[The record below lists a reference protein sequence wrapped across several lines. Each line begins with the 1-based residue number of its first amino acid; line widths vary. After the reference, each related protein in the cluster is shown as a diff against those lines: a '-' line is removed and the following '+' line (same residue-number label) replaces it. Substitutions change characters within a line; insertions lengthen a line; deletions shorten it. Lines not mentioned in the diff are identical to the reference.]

1 MERKKREWT
10 QARFNSFVKSALRS
24 ASRRWPP
31 KYECLNEA
39 CVGVK
44 KNKSTGRMAK
54 HFKCNRCKKHFP
66 QKEVEV
72 NHIVPV
78 VPITGFDSWDEVIK
92 RMYCSK
98 DLLEVVC
105 IACHRE
111 ISKMEREERKS
122 KNEKRI
128 TRD

>member
-54 HFKCNRCKKHFP
+54 HFKCAHCKKHFP
-66 QKEVEV
+66 AKGVEV
-72 NHIVPV
+72 NHIIPV
-78 VPITGFDSWDEVIK
+78 VPVTGFDSWDGIIA
-92 RMYCSK
+92 RMFCPK
-98 DLLEVVC
+98 EQLEVLC
-105 IACHRE
+105 KPCHKLV
-111 ISKMEREERKS
+111 SAKEREERK
-122 KNEKRI
+122 KHK
-128 TRD
+128 